1 MIALDLQLPSGG
13 CRIAWVSGR
22 PEASLVPK
30 VVDPVL
36 SGPTHAMPA
45 NERIDGIAV
54 NSLEIIEQGK
64 RARKCRCQAISKSL
78 HRVLSLQDASSSVN
92 VSRGYAG
99 EANPPLPGSM
109 VAT

>member
-1 MIALDLQLPSGG
+1 VIALDLQLPSGG

-54 NSLEIIEQGK
+54 NSLEIIEQGE
-64 RARKCRCQAISKSL
+64 ACRE
-78 HRVLSLQDASSSVN
+78 V
-92 VSRGYAG
+92 
-99 EANPPLPGSM
+99 PLPGDIEV
-109 VAT
+109 VAQGAESS